1 MQTLHE
7 DEIDAIGGADIGL
20 GPYTPEQTIT
30 FICRN
35 LERWLDERERN
46 PL

>member
-1 MQTLHE
+1 MQTLIE
-7 DEIDAIGGADIGL
+7 EEIDAIGGADIGL
-20 GPYTPEQTIT
+20 GPYTPESPFT

-35 LERWLDERERN
+35 LERWLEERERN